1 VPEFELLKNTEMTVD
16 GRPAIFLEYRGK
28 NGTGERQTRSE
39 VLTVDRRVLYSFLY
53 IPGTEATR
61 MFEKM
66 VESVVLP

>member
-1 VPEFELLKNTEMTVD
+1 
-16 GRPAIFLEYRGK
+16 
-28 NGTGERQTRSE
+28 
-39 VLTVDRRVLYSFLY
+39 VDRRVLYSFLY